1 MHASLDNCNEAE
13 WTKDN
18 RPSSS
23 PRAVRSGM
31 AMPYFSWCGNDSFP
45 QKMQSKR
52 ARLLRRALTLW
63 RREGDSNPRD
73 GIRRQ
78 HDFQSCTFNR
88 SDTSPRL
95 FPDLSASALLICIS
109 GWLTYVVYQSKAHL
123 SSIFLKTFLRNILV
137 TDSEDAKGARGEARR
152 IKNRSAAYLE
162 SG

>member
-1 MHASLDNCNEAE
+1 MRKRS
-13 WTKDN
+13 
-18 RPSSS
+18 RPSSP
-23 PRAVRSGM
+23 PRAVRNGI
-31 AMPYFSWCGNDSFP
+31 AMPYFSWCGNGSFV
-45 QKMQSKR
+45 QKWQSKR

-95 FPDLSASALLICIS
+95 FPDLSVSALLICIS
-109 GWLTYVVYQSKAHL
+109 GWLTYVVYQSKAYL
-123 SSIFLKTFLRNILV
+123 SSIFFENFFAEHFDNRSRRFKR
-137 TDSEDAKGARGEARR
+137 SKGEARR

>member
-1 MHASLDNCNEAE
+1 MRKRSQ
-13 WTKDN
+13 
-18 RPSSS
+18 PSSL
-23 PRAVRSGM
+23 PRAMRNGI
-31 AMPYFSWCGNDSFP
+31 AMPYFSWCGNGSFV
-45 QKMQSKR
+45 QKMHSKR
-52 ARLLRRALTLW
+52 ARHIRRALTLW

-95 FPDLSASALLICIS
+95 FPDLSVSALLICIS
-109 GWLTYVVYQSKAHL
+109 GWLTYVVYQSKAHM
-123 SSIFLKTFLRNILV
+123 SSIFFENFLRNILV
-137 TDSEDAKGARGEARR
+137 TDSEDSKGARGEARR